1 MAELKRGPKIGD
13 SASLWNFTPSPGWT
27 KEEAQILK
35 LCLMKHGVGRW
46 VQILDSGLLPGK
58 LIQQLNGQT
67 QRLLGQQSLAAYTGL
82 QVDIDRIRSDNNEKS
97 DVERK
102 SGLII
107 RSGKNPTKEMRDQ
120 WQKDAQERYGLT
132 PEQLHEVDVKLQ
144 EAASEM
150 SAVGGTGQ
158 TRQDISAPVI
168 SIMDTDP
175 VQLNKHQKLQLLKRL
190 RQRLEV
196 LHATSRTSQEGAYVS
211 NTVPLHSKA
220 DAQSRP
226 GTAEGKLGK
235 RQEKRPAGV
244 QVQKTLDLKRRK
256 GKPSRGHEDD
266 GYVKPPAGDTIQQLM
281 GMGFARSKCLDALKE
296 CDGTLE
302 LAIEFLFSNCV

>member
-1 MAELKRGPKIGD
+1 
-13 SASLWNFTPSPGWT
+13 
-27 KEEAQILK
+27 
-35 LCLMKHGVGRW
+35 
-46 VQILDSGLLPGK
+46 
-58 LIQQLNGQT
+58 
-67 QRLLGQQSLAAYTGL
+67 
-82 QVDIDRIRSDNNEKS
+82 
-97 DVERK
+97 
-102 SGLII
+102 
-107 RSGKNPTKEMRDQ
+107 
-120 WQKDAQERYGLT
+120 
-132 PEQLHEVDVKLQ
+132 
-144 EAASEM
+144 M